1 MLEKDKAFLKEHYNL
16 DVDTLTEKELQKKLI
31 EILKR
36 NNEIIH
42 FKQKKNQLLKTEIEK
57 YS

>member
-1 MLEKDKAFLKEHYNL
+1 MLEKEKAFLKENYNL

-36 NNEIIH
+36 NNQMIR

>member
-1 MLEKDKAFLKEHYNL
+1 MLEKEKAFLKENYNL
-16 DVDTLTEKELQKKLI
+16 DIDRLTEKELQKKLI

-42 FKQKKNQLLKTEIEK
+42 FKQKKNELLKREIEK

>member
-1 MLEKDKAFLKEHYNL
+1 MLEKDKTFLKEHYTL

-42 FKQKKNQLLKTEIEK
+42 FKQKKNELLKREIEK